1 MEVSDEGFRMFQVC
15 CWQPFIAGV
24 GPAFKLDKVD
34 KVALPVLQV
43 KDAFHFIFFTPIN
56 KVWAR
61 AGVIRLFRDV
71 IGDVGADVGD

>member
-1 MEVSDEGFRMFQVC
+1 MEVGDEGLRMFQVC

-34 KVALPVLQV
+34 KVALPVLRV
-43 KDAFHFIFFTPIN
+43 EDTFRFIFFAPVD

-61 AGVIRLFRDV
+61 AGVVRSFGDV